1 VERFDEARK
10 ELDRAQELDPL
21 SLQLSFM
28 GGQISYFRRQYDPA
42 IAKYRKL
49 LEIDPNYGIAHL
61 GLSETYFAKGEQPAA
76 VEQWQLYM
84 IAIGFPAVAEDAK
97 QTFAK
102 SGVRGALQHRISRQS
117 NPSKL
122 EFYYPWQVA
131 LDYARLGDKERAFFW
146 LEKCYS
152 ERAGLAF
159 MKVDPGLDNLRSD
172 QRFADL
178 VRRVGFP

>member
-1 VERFDEARK
+1 
-10 ELDRAQELDPL
+10 
-21 SLQLSFM
+21 
-28 GGQISYFRRQYDPA
+28 
-42 IAKYRKL
+42 
-49 LEIDPNYGIAHL
+49 
-61 GLSETYFAKGEQPAA
+61 
-76 VEQWQLYM
+76 M